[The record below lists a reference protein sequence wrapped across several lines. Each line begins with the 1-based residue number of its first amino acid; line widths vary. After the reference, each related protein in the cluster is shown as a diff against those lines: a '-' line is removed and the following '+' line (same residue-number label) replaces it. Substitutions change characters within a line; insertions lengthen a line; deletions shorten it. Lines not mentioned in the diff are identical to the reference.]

1 MLKGNGNPFEA
12 DFLQG
17 SGSNSQM
24 IPAANTPVQ
33 VVIDTLDAA
42 NNISLDPTTGTVK
55 VEDSGPYVIIAA
67 PQVGR
72 TIECLKN
79 TPNFRCWLRVNGVNV
94 VNSNVLLNVTRD
106 LKDVIVA
113 QSIIELE
120 EGDEVSVMM
129 SSNYGGVVGVEAIKP
144 EGEPLIPSII
154 FSIFKLT
161 DKPGKPIEKAIV
173 PAEKKK

>member
-24 IPAANTPVQ
+24 IPAANTPIQ
-33 VVIDTLDAA
+33 VIIDTLDSA
-42 NNISLDPTTGTVK
+42 NNISMDPTTGTVK

-72 TIECLKN
+72 TLECLRN
-79 TPNFRCWLRVNGVNV
+79 TPNFRCWLKVNGVNV
-94 VNSNVLLNVTRD
+94 INSNVLLNVTRD

-113 QSIIELE
+113 QSILELE

-161 DKPGKPIEKAIV
+161 DKPGQGTKEEIIKSV
-173 PAEKKK
+173 PKK